1 MFFMSV
7 LRHAWRLAERIHR
20 LRKPKICKNSY
31 SRQPAIVHAGT
42 SQLLLCTL
50 PVAQGALYS
59 CVANSSGKEKGRAR
73 GGCQRDGYQRD
84 LCPRPHSR
92 LLPPPGR
99 AGGMLPL
106 PCPSGQDGCTAD
118 MTPTVFSGACRG
130 RRRGEEGGGQG
141 CGLQPSG
148 PPCAQ
153 IAQAVQGRE
162 RAQARG
168 PCGSP

>member
-1 MFFMSV
+1 MKEIQ
-7 LRHAWRLAERIHR
+7 RA
-20 LRKPKICKNSY
+20 PKGG
-31 SRQPAIVHAGT
+31 AIA
-42 SQLLLCTL
+42 TL